1 MGGILRRIEFFISG
15 KAYQQALSA
24 MRATKKRR
32 DLAREAREYEE
43 NIAVTASTWVYIE
56 PFFEGDPY
64 VVGPQKS
71 SLAVSNKDPQV
82 SISSSS
88 GYAEF
93 YFLKTTKTSI
103 KLSKSDY
110 LAKQNI
116 DERKIKRVQIQLKS
130 YIPAAFRH
138 FAHIKDD
145 KLLYAHGSHLKQTV
159 VAMAIELN

>member
-1 MGGILRRIEFFISG
+1 
-15 KAYQQALSA
+15 

-32 DLAREAREYEE
+32 DLARETREYEE

-82 SISSSS
+82 SLSSSS

-110 LAKQNI
+110 LAK
-116 DERKIKRVQIQLKS
+116 
-130 YIPAAFRH
+130 
-138 FAHIKDD
+138 
-145 KLLYAHGSHLKQTV
+145 
-159 VAMAIELN
+159 